1 MKVLQ
6 KWKTTFSPRQLSPLP
21 KRDIVKLMQMSI
33 NEFEEH
39 EPQMVANAL
48 LDLFGAPKSQGLDVA
63 KRSSLLN
70 EGMRF
75 NVQV

>member
-1 MKVLQ
+1 
-6 KWKTTFSPRQLSPLP
+6 
-21 KRDIVKLMQMSI
+21 MSI